1 MILQLI
7 IQLIFNLIS
16 SQGTFPCTA
25 DQFFNNLISDDSTY
39 TTEYRTARQDKDI
52 NVSIQYSANSLSHA
66 LLLTRNIS
74 VFSWASGTLQTS
86 MMVR

>member
-1 MILQLI
+1 MILQSI
-7 IQLIFNLIS
+7 VKLIFNLVS
-16 SQGTFPCTA
+16 SQGAFPCTA
-25 DQFFNNLISDDSTY
+25 DQFFNNLINDDSTY

-52 NVSIQYSANSLSHA
+52 NVSIQHGARSLSHE

-74 VFSWASGTLQTS
+74 VCSWASGILLTS